1 MAYSRPATVRSH
13 RRGGPRRR
21 LKVAPWLVI
30 ALVIV
35 LVGGGLAGGYVWL
48 VKQACS
54 GSVRARILAS
64 PATATILEQLGR
76 EWAGNEPAVRGKCAS
91 VEVTAK
97 DSAEVA
103 LALQAQWDPKVSGP
117 APDAWVPQ
125 STAWVRKAAADDD
138 AERIIP
144 DLQPSIARSPTVLAM
159 PKPMAEKL
167 GWPGKPPTWESVI
180 KDATGGKNWSAYGQ
194 ADWGPFRLGMSDPNT
209 STAGLLALTAILD
222 ENDDETISSA
232 EQQNLLKLK
241 QSLKVYT
248 KTTDE
253 IFAEYAKQ
261 SGQDPAGALRYITAF
276 PALEQDIVAHNLR
289 NPRAPFVAIYSD
301 EGTIEADHPFL
312 VLNSDWANEDTKKV
326 ATDFMA
332 FVRGQTGEAEL
343 LAAGLRDPNRVP
355 GRDLV
360 AANGV
365 AEQITAL
372 PRGVL
377 LAESVART
385 INSWT
390 ALTRTN
396 NILLVLDISGS
407 MKELVPGAGK
417 PRLDLAKAAARDA
430 VGLFSDDS
438 RVGLWVF
445 SSGLQGR
452 TDYRTAVPLDRL
464 GDEVNGRTRKQQM
477 LSNIDSLQAKG
488 DTGLYDTVAAAQKF
502 LLDNYQKD
510 AVNLV
515 VVMTDG
521 KNEDPTGGLSLDQLK
536 AQLTKNDGDANRRVP
551 VATVG
556 FGEAADYPALQTISQ
571 LSGGLSFESRESF
584 DINQV
589 LLNAIFTDL

>member
-1 MAYSRPATVRSH
+1 VFS
-13 RRGGPRRR
+13 
-21 LKVAPWLVI
+21 LVV
-30 ALVIV
+30 L

-48 VKQACS
+48 VRQACS
-54 GSVRARILAS
+54 GTAKATILAS

-76 EWAGNEPAVRGKCAS
+76 GWAAGEPAVRGRCAA

-103 LALQAQWDPKVSGP
+103 LALQGEWDPKVNGP

-125 STAWVRKAAADDD
+125 STAWVRKAAADSD

-144 DLQPSIARSPTVLAM
+144 DLQPSIARSPAVLAM

-167 GWPGKPPTWESVI
+167 GWPQKPPTWEAVL
-180 KDATGGKNWSAYGQ
+180 KDATRGKTWSAFGQ
-194 ADWGPFRLGMSDPNT
+194 PDWGPFRLGMTDPAT

-222 ENDDETISSA
+222 ENDDESISDA
-232 EQQNLLKLK
+232 EQENLLKLK
-241 QSLKVYT
+241 QSLAVYA

-253 IFAEYAKQ
+253 ILTEYTKLAA
-261 SGQDPAGALRYITAF
+261 QDPLSALKYVTAF
-276 PALEQDIVAHNLR
+276 PALEQDVVNHNLR
-289 NPRAPFVAIYSD
+289 NPRSPLVAVYP
-301 EGTIEADHPFL
+301 EGSSIEADHPFL
-312 VLNSDWANEDTKKV
+312 VLNSDWATDDAKQV
-326 ATDFMA
+326 ASDFMA
-332 FVRGQTGEAEL
+332 FVRGRTGETEL
-343 LAAGLRDPNRVP
+343 LSAGFRDPNRAP
-355 GRDLV
+355 GKDLV

-365 AEQITAL
+365 AEQITTL

-385 INSWT
+385 ISSWT
-390 ALTRTN
+390 ALTRTT

-417 PRLDLAKAAARDA
+417 SRLDLAKAAAKEA
-430 VGLFSDDS
+430 VSLFSDEA
-438 RVGLWVF
+438 RVGLWTF
-445 SSGLQGR
+445 SSGLQGK
-452 TDYRTAVPLDRL
+452 TDYRSVVPLDEL
-464 GDEVNGRTRKQQM
+464 GREVNNRTRKQQM
-477 LSNIDSLQAKG
+477 LSSIDALQPRG

-521 KNEDPTGGLSLDQLK
+521 KNEDPTGGLSLEQLK
-536 AQLTKNDGDANRRVP
+536 QQLVKNDADANRRVS

-556 FGEAADYPALQTISQ
+556 FGEAADYEALRTISQ